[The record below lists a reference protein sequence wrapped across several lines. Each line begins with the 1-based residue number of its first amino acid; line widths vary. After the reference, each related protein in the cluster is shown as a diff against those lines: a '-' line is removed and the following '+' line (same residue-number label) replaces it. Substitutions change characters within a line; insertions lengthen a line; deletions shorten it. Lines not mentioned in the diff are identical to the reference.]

1 MRWYAGIGARKTPS
15 DVGTLMYLLAIKMA
29 EDGWGLSSGGAV
41 DGADARFFGGYKE
54 YSRMRPYDTSHQCR
68 IILPDMRHKFLRE
81 PDNCNFRNVVQSFSN
96 CFMREQALK
105 EISAQH
111 ANWTSC
117 AGNYF
122 GELHGRNACVIEG
135 FDLTTPVERVVYWAE
150 VRNEIVKG
158 GTGTAVRLAQSCGIP
173 TMNLIEPDNVERCL
187 RYLGITRERW
197 LSLAGVKN
205 ATS

>member
-15 DVGTLMYLLAIKMA
+15 EIGTLMYLLAIKMA
-29 EDGWGLSSGGAV
+29 EDGWGLSSGGAI

-68 IILPDMRHKFLRE
+68 IILPDAKHKFLKD
-81 PDNCNFRNVVQSFSN
+81 PDNHGFRVIQLFSECFLREQSF
-96 CFMREQALK
+96 K
-105 EISAQH
+105 EISAFH
-111 ANWTSC
+111 PNWNACT
-117 AGNYF
+117 GNYM
-122 GELHGRNACVIEG
+122 GELHGRNACVIKG
-135 FDLTTPVERVVYWAE
+135 FDLTAPVERVIYWAE
-150 VRNEIVKG
+150 VRNGVVQG
-158 GTGTAVRLAQSCGIP
+158 GTGTAVRLAESLGIP